1 MMTRIL
7 AHQRDL
13 GNGVGLHYSGF
24 RRFSAFPASPNQL
37 LALSQPRENRRHR
50 PPIREVG
57 LGASRRDGP
66 SRRELAVFAVL
77 CSELSAIDLQF
88 AAQTLARSR
97 REGRNNSEENSGITA
112 KQ

>member
-1 MMTRIL
+1 MTRIL

-37 LALSQPRENRRHR
+37 PAPTQPRENRRHR

-57 LGASRRDGP
+57 LAAAAAEGVCAAAGNRRPETVGAGEIRTGTADDAGRRSCRGRPD
-66 SRRELAVFAVL
+66 
-77 CSELSAIDLQF
+77 SATDR
-88 AAQTLARSR
+88 A
-97 REGRNNSEENSGITA
+97 
-112 KQ
+112 